1 MTQKNQCA
9 GTYRVSGYTRKDNTK
24 VDSYWRTCG
33 AKHEGDNYSSA
44 SQSTS
49 KSKDGV
55 MTGAAAGVNNA
66 WGSPNDDFLIHSDK
80 FIQNKMSEEINNG
93 TLYKQ
98 QALIKNISN
107 QNYFVSL
114 KYYKLSLDFENQKL
128 YDKEN
133 SYIKFKDIEDT
144 NLKNIIMETCDIKNL
159 NSNTDVVIP
168 QYGSSFSNKLI
179 NSPEFIKLIKEN
191 DEDIRN
197 GKYKNK
203 CISIPF
209 SVSRDLRL
217 TVGHATLYNLRYVDG
232 ILCGT
237 FFDGYNFEHKKMEL
251 AKELESAKNLPDKF
265 KVNKDALYL
274 YINNNAFEQQKRG
287 MLKNYLIV
295 MPILV
300 FPNK

>member
-1 MTQKNQCA
+1 
-9 GTYRVSGYTRKDNTK
+9 
-24 VDSYWRTCG
+24 
-33 AKHEGDNYSSA
+33 
-44 SQSTS
+44 
-49 KSKDGV
+49 

-98 QALIKNISN
+98 QALVQKIPEINS
-107 QNYFVSL
+107 FLSL
-114 KYYKLSLDFENQKL
+114 KYYQLSLDFENQKL
-128 YDKEN
+128 YDTEN
-133 SYIKFKDIEDT
+133 SYIKFKNIEDI
-144 NLKNIIMETCDIKNL
+144 NLKNIIKETSDIKDL
-159 NSNTDVVIP
+159 NANTDVVIP
-168 QYGSSFSNKLI
+168 QYGSSFANKFM
-179 NSPEFIKLIKEN
+179 NSPEFINLIKEHE
-191 DEDIRN
+191 EDIRN

-203 CISIPF
+203 CLNISF
-209 SVSRDLRL
+209 SVSKDLRL

-232 ILCGT
+232 TLCGT

-300 FPNK
+300 FENSDI

>member
-1 MTQKNQCA
+1 
-9 GTYRVSGYTRKDNTK
+9 
-24 VDSYWRTCG
+24 
-33 AKHEGDNYSSA
+33 
-44 SQSTS
+44 
-49 KSKDGV
+49 
-55 MTGAAAGVNNA
+55 MTGAAAGVTENN
-66 WGSPNDDFLIHSDK
+66 FLEKKDLT
-80 FIQNKMSEEINNG
+80 IQRLSKSLADEYFYNLFLGDLQKRQELSNN
-93 TLYKQ
+93 YPE
-98 QALIKNISN
+98 A
-107 QNYFVSL
+107 YH
-114 KYYKLSLDFENQKL
+114 KYYKLSLDYENQKQ
-128 YDKEN
+128 YNKEN

-217 TVGHATLYNLRYVDG
+217 TVGHAILYNLRYVDG